1 MPAPLKNFDGLNNLD
16 GGIPPDTNG
25 DVGPNHYVQWV
36 NSSFAVYRKDG
47 TLIYGPAAGNTL
59 WQGFGGP
66 CESRNDGDPIA
77 LYDPLADRWLMSQPA
92 WPDNGPPFYQCIAV
106 STSPDPTGSYYR
118 YAFTFNNFNDYP
130 KFGVWSDG
138 YYLSIN
144 SFASEQQA
152 QGNALVVAFERSK
165 MLQNQNARMV
175 FFDLS
180 SVNPQFNGLLPAD
193 LDGPEPP
200 TGTPNYF
207 VQVADDASG
216 WPADQL
222 MIWEFRVNWNNPL
235 ASTFGQSGNP
245 DFILNTAAFDSNLCN
260 FSDCI
265 PQPNTNKKLDPISD
279 QLMYRLQYRNLG
291 TYQAL
296 VTNHTVDVDG
306 HDHAGIR
313 WYELRNT
320 GNGWGIYQ
328 QGTHSPDA
336 LNRWMGS
343 IAMDRSGDIA
353 LGFSVSSKTMFPSIR
368 YAGRLATD
376 PLGQMSQGEA
386 TLIAGG
392 GSQTDTRWG
401 DYSMMAVDP
410 SDDCTFWFTTEYFSS
425 TNSGDWK
432 TRIGS
437 FKFPNCGNTPTNNGA
452 DLVLSNTPSASTVSA
467 GDNIMY
473 TLTLTNN
480 GPQPATGVT
489 LTDTLPAG
497 VNFVS
502 ASPNNCQQANGI
514 VTCSV
519 GNLAINALAKVT
531 IVVTTTAAGTL
542 TNTASAQSGQADPN
556 TSNNSAVA
564 TTTVNAPCSADVSA
578 SAPTSVTFSPRANRP
593 ARRTVRITL
602 FNDGTT
608 SVKIKDI
615 TTAAGAPFSVKSI
628 ASPRLPVAIAPGG
641 KKRFTLNAERAAGL
655 SSMSVDPLD
664 YLVVAMD
671 CSSTQNPTQTPMPL
685 PVRRSPKEAVLRY
698 EVGQLQVEFRA
709 VNIKSARL
717 ELFST
722 DGHKLLDRTSE
733 KLTMALPAVAES
745 GAPLPNGV
753 YLYVITMQA
762 TDGKI
767 LRSEVK
773 KFVLKR

>member
-401 DYSMMAVDP
+401 A
-410 SDDCTFWFTTEYFSS
+410 
-425 TNSGDWK
+425 
-432 TRIGS
+432 
-437 FKFPNCGNTPTNNGA
+437 
-452 DLVLSNTPSASTVSA
+452 
-467 GDNIMY
+467 
-473 TLTLTNN
+473 
-480 GPQPATGVT
+480 
-489 LTDTLPAG
+489 
-497 VNFVS
+497 
-502 ASPNNCQQANGI
+502 
-514 VTCSV
+514 
-519 GNLAINALAKVT
+519 
-531 IVVTTTAAGTL
+531 
-542 TNTASAQSGQADPN
+542 
-556 TSNNSAVA
+556 
-564 TTTVNAPCSADVSA
+564 
-578 SAPTSVTFSPRANRP
+578 
-593 ARRTVRITL
+593 
-602 FNDGTT
+602 
-608 SVKIKDI
+608 
-615 TTAAGAPFSVKSI
+615 
-628 ASPRLPVAIAPGG
+628 
-641 KKRFTLNAERAAGL
+641 
-655 SSMSVDPLD
+655 
-664 YLVVAMD
+664 
-671 CSSTQNPTQTPMPL
+671 
-685 PVRRSPKEAVLRY
+685 
-698 EVGQLQVEFRA
+698 
-709 VNIKSARL
+709 
-717 ELFST
+717 
-722 DGHKLLDRTSE
+722 
-733 KLTMALPAVAES
+733 
-745 GAPLPNGV
+745 
-753 YLYVITMQA
+753 
-762 TDGKI
+762 
-767 LRSEVK
+767 
-773 KFVLKR
+773 